1 MVPQYL
7 YNRRTIKKFH
17 WGSAQGRHGIFLRIR
32 ARSSFFPEDPGSYF
46 SGMSKVYRKYPNL
59 VGTQFSDPN
68 YLVRILCER

>member
-1 MVPQYL
+1 ME
-7 YNRRTIKKFH
+7 
-17 WGSAQGRHGIFLRIR
+17 SFLRVR

-59 VGTQFSDPN
+59 VRTQFSDPN